1 MSLLQINIDEKLNKA
16 IKEKAEMYDVPAT
29 SLVRIVLVR
38 SFMKEDKGEIGP
50 GNIFNAGRDN
60 KGKGIKID
68 DIIDLL

>member
-1 MSLLQINIDEKLNKA
+1 MSLFQINIDEKLNKA

-38 SFMKEDKGEIGP
+38 SFMQEDKDEIEP
-50 GNIFNAGRDN
+50 GNVFNAYRDN

-68 DIIDLL
+68 DLIDLL